1 MRDVVTLGE
10 IEALFI
16 LLVEIFNFGIRYGDF
31 RGDLFVDELIDRD
44 AFSELVSD
52 VIDRHLLLFE
62 QIFKLFFGVLA
73 FELVELDVN
82 FGIGGTQ
89 PSC

>member
-1 MRDVVTLGE
+1 MVTLGE

-16 LLVEIFNFGIRYGDF
+16 LLVEIFNFGIRYGDL